1 LFDTDLFLQ
10 LQKILATILRM
21 LLVTYIMAHVLTIK
35 RSTIEGVMRSMQH
48 AEMPENFQGIKH
60 ISPRLANQQFKC
72 HFSRIRAKLCL
83 DLLNKFQAILSKF
96 SGDAKESTW
105 MRSFCLM
112 LGFAMVLEEI
122 QHTLYIQAHASMIKD
137 PAAEQR
143 FIESCKRMDE
153 RFALLTLIHQT
164 RYRSR
169 ERFTEGGSF
178 GPGTPNLQD
187 AASHIFA
194 DKVRQLAR
202 SRCK

>member
-1 LFDTDLFLQ
+1 LYDADHLLQ
-10 LQKILATILRM
+10 LRPILGKILRM

-35 RSTIEGVMRSMQH
+35 RSTIEGVMRSMEH
-48 AEMPENFQGIKH
+48 AEMPVDFQEIKH
-60 ISPRLANQQFKC
+60 ISPRLANLQFKC
-72 HFSRIRAKLCL
+72 HFSRIRERLYV

-105 MRSFCLM
+105 TRSFCLM

-143 FIESCKRMDE
+143 CIESCKRMDE
-153 RFALLTLIHQT
+153 RFALLTHIHQT
-164 RYRSR
+164 KYRSR
-169 ERFTEGGSF
+169 EKFTEGGSF
-178 GPGTPNLQD
+178 GPGTPILQD